1 MRQTGIYCIENL
13 INNKKYIGQSVDIIN
28 RWRHHKN
35 ELNSKVHFND
45 YLQKSWNK
53 YGEDNFAF
61 YVLELCDASQL
72 DCREVY
78 YIDLYETLCR
88 DKGYNLTSGG
98 TDNKTYSDETRRKI
112 SNSLKGHAVSI
123 ESRIKISENHADVS
137 GSKNGMYGRR
147 HTDEAKQ
154 RVSQAN
160 KGKISARRNRC
171 NVYCIELERLFEDA
185 TTAGKILNLDSGA
198 ILKCCRG
205 ERKTCGN
212 YHWEFINLENNIS

>member
-13 INNKKYIGQSVDIIN
+13 INNKKYIGQSVDIVS
-28 RWRHHKN
+28 RWTHHKN
-35 ELNSKVHFND
+35 ELNGRVHFND
-45 YLQKSWNK
+45 YLQKSWDK

-78 YIDLYETLCR
+78 YIDLYKTLCR

-98 TDNKTYSDETRRKI
+98 TDNKRYSDETRRKI
-112 SNSLKGHAVSI
+112 SDSLKGHQVSI

-154 RVSQAN
+154 RVSEAN
-160 KGKISARRNRC
+160 KGKISARRNRY
-171 NVYCIELERLFEDA
+171 NVYCIELERIFEDA